1 MTAVRG
7 SAKSGGWASPASS
20 LFRSPP
26 ISVLPT
32 GALRSAEDPN
42 LATLLVGIAVSAR
55 SADVRAAQQLSV
67 LGSLPLLV
75 ILGLMSLDVITVST
89 GLAVG
94 LAAAL
99 LAVDLL
105 AWRVVAAMFDRE
117 RLITG
122 TRT

>member
-1 MTAVRG
+1 MLVQLLFIPLLA
-7 SAKSGGWASPASS
+7 GWG
-20 LFRSPP
+20 
-26 ISVLPT
+26 IW
-32 GALRSAEDPN
+32 
-42 LATLLVGIAVSAR
+42 VGIALSAR
-55 SADVRAAQQLSV
+55 SRDVRVAQPLSL
-67 LGSLPLLV
+67 LGSLPLLA
-75 ILGLMSLDVITVST
+75 ILGLISLSVISVST
-89 GLAVG
+89 AVAVG